1 MPGRSIILSPFLT
14 YNVFRVMFEF
24 GVRFFFFPCSNNIS
38 GYLALIHDII
48 TTWFLQYSC
57 LVSCFVLHV
66 WTAVSFLKYRALLL
80 LLLNFV
86 LMTSGR
92 FSSLLSL
99 EDGIRLRCRVLTKF
113 SSSALFVNCINTLF
127 HHQH

>member
-1 MPGRSIILSPFLT
+1 MSLGLVLVGFF
-14 YNVFRVMFEF
+14 VFVEF
-24 GVRFFFFPCSNNIS
+24 FSFCSNNIS

-48 TTWFLQYSC
+48 TIWFLQYSC

-99 EDGIRLRCRVLTKF
+99 EDRIRLCSRALAKF
-113 SSSALFVNCINTLF
+113 SSSALFINCINTLF